1 MSALKSKS
9 QKPPRTRVIDAIT
22 DAQRRSLLAHL
33 VEHGRTSEGVLA
45 NVLAKADDRTAADGS
60 RRDAPSTIR
69 TQLRHVHLPRLAD
82 AGLVSWDRSEGTV
95 APVAPAQDD
104 TWVTRVLEVADEDWD
119 AALSAVANER
129 RAHAV
134 AAVVAEDGT
143 LRREALALEVATRE
157 ADGAPPSSAIQ
168 RVQRRLHHVHLP
180 ALDDA
185 GLVDY
190 DVETGAVS
198 AEEQPDSLTRLLDIL
213 PDDRRS

>member
-22 DAQRRSLLAHL
+22 DAPRRSLLAHL

-45 NVLAKADDRTAADGS
+45 NVLAKADDRTTADGS
-60 RRDAPSTIR
+60 GRDAPSTIR

-82 AGLVSWDRSEGTV
+82 AGLVSWDRSEETV
-95 APVAPAQDD
+95 APVGPAQDD

-119 AALSAVANER
+119 AALSAVENER

-143 LRREALALEVATRE
+143 LRREALALEVASRE
-157 ADGAPPSSAIQ
+157 ADGTPSSSAIQ

-213 PDDRRS
+213 PEVRRS